1 MTFMCFVQVYV
12 GCKVYQMCVR
22 LIMGNRMDE
31 IVFNCSK
38 TVCLSLRKERKKH
51 GHPITI
57 TNTGWPSVKSINH
70 YK

>member
-1 MTFMCFVQVYV
+1 
-12 GCKVYQMCVR
+12 MCVR